1 MTAEDAESRGKRG
14 FRRALQWCLF
24 AWGCMLL
31 GLCSGVVSGTVAA
44 IGGGILAV
52 AGLFFALISAFLAL
66 LGMVSPGGVA
76 RIRFVG
82 LLVLSLLPFIALLCI
97 FIVNTTDTLRSMTI
111 SATRAEIAA
120 LSTAL
125 DIYQSDCGR
134 YPTTEQGLKPLF
146 KSPGIAGWRGP
157 YLRKVPLDGWGR
169 ELRYVSTNGQF
180 QLLSA
185 GADGAFQT
193 ADDITSF

>member
-1 MTAEDAESRGKRG
+1 MTAEDTESRGKRG

-31 GLCSGVVSGTVAA
+31 GLCGGVVSGTVAA
-44 IGGGILAV
+44 IGSGILAV
-52 AGLFFALISAFLAL
+52 AGLLFALISAFLAL
-66 LGMVSPGGVA
+66 LGMLFPGGVA
-76 RIRFVG
+76 RIRFFG
-82 LLVLSLLPFIALLCI
+82 LLVLSVLPFIALLCI
-97 FIVNTTDTLRSMTI
+97 FIVNITDTLRSMTI

-125 DIYQSDCGR
+125 DFYQSDCGS

-146 KSPGIAGWRGP
+146 KKPGITGWRGP

-169 ELRYVSTNGQF
+169 ELRYISTKGHF

-185 GADGAFQT
+185 GPDGAFQT
-193 ADDITSF
+193 GDDITSF